1 MADGRVELEVTADT
15 SKAEK
20 EIDSVGDSAKK
31 AGNEAESAGG
41 GAFKKVQKGAKS
53 ASGDADSLGSAAK
66 QAGNDSEGAGGGAF
80 KKIIQGAKDAIG
92 EIDGMSAAIGA
103 IGGIMSLDAA
113 VGGMMDLT
121 EQASETNSY
130 MSRLE
135 ASAQKNNV
143 SAQSMSSTYS
153 GLVGVLGDMD
163 RSVETSGNLFALCG
177 DNQDKLQEVTTALT
191 GAYSQFGDGLPIE
204 GLAEAANETAKV
216 GTVTGS
222 FADALNWVNASQ
234 EQWNAA
240 LAGHPAAMEAF
251 NSAIDAGLSKEDAFN
266 AALASCTSEQ
276 ERAQI
281 VTQAL
286 SSLYGEQGTAY
297 EEANADAIA
306 YRQAQDDM
314 NTALSECG
322 EGVMP
327 IVTEALNMLTD
338 GLSWL
343 VDNGEIVVPILA
355 GIAAGIGGL
364 MIVGTV
370 ASLIASL
377 SIAFGAISAP
387 ILIAVGV
394 IALIVAAIVALAT
407 NAGGCRDM
415 VVNAFWTVV
424 NFISGIPGQI
434 GTFLG
439 QVISSV
445 MAWAGQMLSGAV
457 QAGSQFLSGV
467 IQFIT
472 QLPSSALGLL
482 NQVILNVGSFVGQ
495 MASGA
500 IQAGS
505 QFLSNI
511 VNELGKIP
519 GRVVSIGGDIVQG
532 LVDGIMGAASTVTD
546 ALTGLASNALEAA
559 KDFLGIGSP
568 SKVFRR
574 EVGRWIPAGAALGV
588 EDDADEFQRAIDDVF
603 AYRPSMSARATW
615 APVIGAAQERP
626 IQQTVIFQQP
636 VQTPAQM
643 ARAMRQYGRYGLGAV
658 V

>member
-31 AGNEAESAGG
+31 AGKESESAGG
-41 GAFKKVQKGAKS
+41 GAFKKVEKGANS
-53 ASGDADSLGSAAK
+53 AAGEADSLGSAAK

-92 EIDGMSAAIGA
+92 EIDGMQSALGA
-103 IGGIMSLDAA
+103 IGGVMSLGAIA
-113 VGGMMDLT
+113 GGMSDL
-121 EQASETNSY
+121 ASRAAESNSY

-135 ASAQKNNV
+135 ASASANNV
-143 SAQSMSSTYS
+143 SAQAMSSTYS
-153 GLVGVLGDMD
+153 GLVGVLGETD
-163 RSVETSGNLFALCG
+163 RSVETAGNMFALCG
-177 DNQDKLQEVTTALT
+177 DNQDKLQEMTTALT

-370 ASLIASL
+370 ASLVATL
-377 SIAFGAISAP
+377 SAAFGAISAP

-424 NFISGIPGQI
+424 NFIAGLPGQI
-434 GTFLG
+434 SAFLG
-439 QVISSV
+439 QVISNV
-445 MAWAGQMLSGAV
+445 LAWAGQMLSGAV
-457 QAGSQFLSGV
+457 QAGSQFLTGV
-467 IQFIT
+467 INFLT
-472 QLPSSALGLL
+472 QLPGNALGLL
-482 NQVILNVGSFVGQ
+482 NQVISNVGSFVGQ

-500 IQAGS
+500 IRAGS
-505 QFLSNI
+505 EFLTNI

-519 GRVVSIGGDIVQG
+519 GRVLSIGGDIVQG
-532 LVDGIMGAASTVTD
+532 LVDGITGAASKVTD
-546 ALTGLASNALEAA
+546 ALTGLASDALNAA
-559 KDFLGIGSP
+559 KSFLGIASP

-588 EDDADEFQRAIDDVF
+588 EDEADEFQRALDDVF
-603 AYRPSMSARATW
+603 AYRPNINARAMW
-615 APVIGAAQERP
+615 APVIGTPAERP
-626 IQQTVIFQQP
+626 IEQTIIFQQP

-643 ARAMRQYGRYGLGAV
+643 AREMRMYGRYGLGAV

>member
-31 AGNEAESAGG
+31 AGKDAESAGG
-41 GAFKKVQKGAKS
+41 GAFKKVEKGANS
-53 ASGDADSLGSAAK
+53 AAGEADSLGSAAK
-66 QAGNDSEGAGGGAF
+66 QAGNDAEGAGGGAF
-80 KKIIQGAKDAIG
+80 KKVAQGASDATS
-92 EIDGMSAAIGA
+92 EIDGMRSAIGA
-103 IGGIMSLDAA
+103 VGGIMSLDAA

-177 DNQDKLQEVTTALT
+177 DNQDKLQEITTALT

-355 GIAAGIGGL
+355 GVAAGIGGL

-370 ASLIASL
+370 ASLVATL
-377 SIAFGAISAP
+377 SAAFGAISAP

-424 NFISGIPGQI
+424 NFISGLPGQI
-434 GTFLG
+434 GAFLG
-439 QVISSV
+439 QVISNV

-482 NQVILNVGSFVGQ
+482 NQVISNVGSFVGQ

-505 QFLSNI
+505 QFLTNI

-615 APVIGAAQERP
+615 APVIGSAQERP